1 MVPDGSTAGGDGA
14 SGNGRDRDGAP
25 SASQSRSSTSPD
37 GQQPADRQR
46 TRCCRGLT
54 YFSQAMLD
62 NGKLPVRLAG
72 AAPKCAAGLCGIP
85 AC

>member
-1 MVPDGSTAGGDGA
+1 MVPDGSVAGSSDGAGGNNRDSNDGPGA
-14 SGNGRDRDGAP
+14 SARP
-25 SASQSRSSTSPD
+25 SSTSPD

-62 NGKLPVRLAG
+62 NGKLPVR
-72 AAPKCAAGLCGIP
+72 PCATV
-85 AC
+85 